1 MLTNTFSAGGV
12 VTSEAGSQRDNEGT
26 PLSFEATKSIQIHDT
41 TKTNVSRETGNGSAA
56 ERSERRRPNLRPSS
70 VTGSSQR
77 ISSANRDNSVT
88 QFALIDDDNVSQQ
101 VTRGGGALTL
111 ASQWKSQFDDSEET
125 DNEWKQDQQSPD
137 HGIKSSRGPNSTVSA
152 SKDLKKR
159 DSKKNKNCFLNIAG
173 IENYPNL
180 QRVLPHCWSDP
191 ALSNTVRCDL
201 QPPLLQQA
209 AFDDIVYKLDIMR
222 NIAHR
227 ESNSESQRSSHRNS
241 LPNIMHKYS
250 TQTEDTL
257 TKLIPQPPPFP
268 PIQSSEPKTD
278 KCDIKNQDSSNN
290 INDVNNFVENV
301 KEVEGDKICFEECA
315 ISGRL
320 EIRVVSQCD
329 NKTSLK
335 NRTPLKNNQS
345 PNPDDSVYFDAIAND
360 GIVAGNVINH
370 NIVNINQIDAYNSDI
385 QLKAFENKNLNS
397 LSLHN
402 ESFKKDENV
411 ENVFHKR
418 DISEHSLGTNEIVNN
433 SMIQLN
439 NTNNSSSFNCIKQN
453 DLQLRREN
461 STGVSSGGLLSGS
474 KIPIFNQNLR
484 ISKCASWA
492 GGTDFIPNNGLMD
505 LTPGKQNLY

>member
-1 MLTNTFSAGGV
+1 M
-12 VTSEAGSQRDNEGT
+12 VTSEAGSQKDNEGT
-26 PLSFEATKSIQIHDT
+26 PLSFDATKSIQIHDT

-125 DNEWKQDQQSPD
+125 DNEWKQDQQSPE

-152 SKDLKKR
+152 SKDIKKR

-191 ALSNTVRCDL
+191 ALSNNVRCDL

-209 AFDDIVYKLDIMR
+209 AFDDIIYKLDIMR

-227 ESNSESQRSSHRNS
+227 ETNSESQRSSHRNS

-257 TKLIPQPPPFP
+257 TKVIPQPPPFP
-268 PIQSSEPKTD
+268 PIQTSESKID
-278 KCDIKNQDSSNN
+278 KCDIINNDSTNN
-290 INDVNNFVENV
+290 IHDDDHLVEDV
-301 KEVEGDKICFEECA
+301 KEIEGDKKMFEECA

-329 NKTSLK
+329 NKTSLT

-345 PNPDDSVYFDAIAND
+345 PNPDDSVYFDAVAND
-360 GIVAGNVINH
+360 GILAGNVINH
-370 NIVNINQIDAYNSDI
+370 NIVNINQIDANNTDM
-385 QLKAFENKNLNS
+385 QLKAFENKDLS
-397 LSLHN
+397 SLHN
-402 ESFKKDENV
+402 EPLKKDENF
-411 ENVFHKR
+411 ENFFNKR

-439 NTNNSSSFNCIKQN
+439 NTNNSSSFKQN

-461 STGVSSGGLLSGS
+461 SSGVSSGSLMSGS

-505 LTPGKQNLY
+505 LTPGKVFIYNIFTYNI